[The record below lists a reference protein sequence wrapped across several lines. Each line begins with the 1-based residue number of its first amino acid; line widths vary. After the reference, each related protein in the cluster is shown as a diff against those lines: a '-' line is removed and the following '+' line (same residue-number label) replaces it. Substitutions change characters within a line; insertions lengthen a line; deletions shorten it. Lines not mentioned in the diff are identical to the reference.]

1 MWDLTPATASGVR
14 SGGVRVLPKRARSGY
29 QEGAEGNGGKDD
41 HRPVVDLLLAGS
53 AAAWGV
59 VLVIAPA
66 WSALVIVATAALF
79 PSRGLTARW
88 PFGRLV
94 AIEIAA
100 ARSLVLVVGSPL
112 DPADGALLVVE
123 RAATRDV
130 VLVTTARS
138 IVIVTTAR
146 NIVIVAAACRW
157 GISIVGGWFA
167 TARRLVALAR
177 LGAGDATYAAWPVI
191 LIALVPGI
199 NHTHHSCSCV
209 SGSGSPPL
217 ASGTPLASGYRR
229 QPPRTG
235 AP

>member
-1 MWDLTPATASGVR
+1 
-14 SGGVRVLPKRARSGY
+14 
-29 QEGAEGNGGKDD
+29 
-41 HRPVVDLLLAGS
+41 VVDLLLAGS

-66 WSALVIVATAALF
+66 RSALIIVATAALF

-94 AIEIAA
+94 AVEIAA
-100 ARSLVLVVGSPL
+100 ARSLVLVGGPPL

-167 TARRLVALAR
+167 TARCLIALAR